1 MYDLPRYM
9 NCPIC
14 AHYHTTYPYCDMC
27 KDGNRFESKN
37 EEVRSVLADYDLP
50 AKLNISTNC
59 LICGE
64 PVPMEHTG
72 DYPKI
77 CEKCKEAVKYARTL
91 MESDLDIFI
100 EKYLS
105 KG

>member
-1 MYDLPRYM
+1 MSELPRYT

-27 KDGNRFESKN
+27 KDGNRFKYAVETLTETDK
-37 EEVRSVLADYDLP
+37 AKY
-50 AKLNISTNC
+50 AKLGLATLC

-64 PVPMEHTG
+64 PVPMEHMG

-77 CEKCKEAVKYARTL
+77 CEKCKEAVNYARTL
-91 MESDLDIFI
+91 MESDTDRVI
-100 EKYLS
+100 ENYMKE
-105 KG
+105 

>member
-1 MYDLPRYM
+1 MSDLPRYT

-14 AHYHTTYPYCDMC
+14 KHYHTTYPYCDMC
-27 KDGNRFESKN
+27 KDGNRFEFKN
-37 EEVRSVLADYDLP
+37 EEVRSVLTDYDLP
-50 AKLNISTNC
+50 KKLNISTNC

-64 PVPMEHTG
+64 PVSMEHMG

-91 MESDLDIFI
+91 MESDTDRFI
-100 EKYLS
+100 ENYMKE
-105 KG
+105 